1 MKELTNQR
9 KESLGNNTFIFISK
23 EYSFTTDSLLL
34 AEFSS
39 PKFKEKILE
48 IGSGCGVIPLTW
60 CRDDLISHVDA
71 VEIQE
76 NACNLFRRSI
86 LENKYEKKINLVN
99 GDIKEVYKDFSI
111 NGYDIIVCNPPYKT
125 FSSGLRSNSESRRI
139 ARHECSCS
147 LNDIVRISSKL
158 LKYGGVLSM
167 CNRSERLCDVICC
180 MRENGIEPK
189 IIKIV
194 QQREGKPSKFF
205 LIKGKKGAKPG
216 ISFMPVL
223 IIEGVDNQYS
233 EEMKKIYGSFQN

>member
-39 PKFKEKILE
+39 PKYKEKTLE
-48 IGSGCGVIPLTW
+48 IGSGCGIIPLIW
-60 CRDDLISHVDA
+60 CRGNLINHVDA
-71 VEIQE
+71 VEIQK
-76 NACNLFRRSI
+76 NACNLFKKSI
-86 LENKYEKKINLVN
+86 LENNYEKKINLIN
-99 GDIKEVYKDFSI
+99 GDIKEVYKNFDI
-111 NGYDIIVCNPPYKT
+111 NSYDLIVCNPPYKS
-125 FSSGLRSNSESRRI
+125 FSSGLRSNFEYRRV

-147 LNDIVRISSKL
+147 LNDIVKISYEL

-167 CNRSERLCDVICC
+167 CNRIERLCDVVCC

-194 QQREGKPSKFF
+194 QQREDKPSKFF

-223 IIEGVDNQYS
+223 IIEGIDSQYS
-233 EEMKKIYGSFQN
+233 KEMQKIYGNFQN